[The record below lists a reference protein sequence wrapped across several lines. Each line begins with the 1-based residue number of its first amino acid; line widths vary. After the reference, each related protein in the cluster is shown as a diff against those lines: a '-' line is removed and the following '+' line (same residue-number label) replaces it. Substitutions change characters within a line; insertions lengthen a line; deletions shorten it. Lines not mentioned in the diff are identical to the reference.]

1 MAGEHSVLKRIAR
14 MDRSALEALV
24 GTTSDTLEASGLDPK
39 TYALARLAALIA
51 LDGSPASFVWEVGDA
66 QRHGVSEQD
75 LFGLLVALA
84 PTVGSPRIASA
95 AAEISFALT
104 DTTSP
109 AEG

>member
-1 MAGEHSVLKRIAR
+1 MAREYAILRGIAR
-14 MDRSALEALV
+14 MDRSALEALI
-24 GTTSDTLEASGLDPK
+24 GATSDTLEASGLDPK

-66 QRHGVSEQD
+66 QRHGVSERE

-104 DTTSP
+104 DAAAA
-109 AEG
+109 AE